1 MVTLDLILIG
11 LGTAFQP
18 LSLTAFILVL
28 GGDRGTFKGM
38 CFLLGWLLSLVAVI
52 AAVLLLTGGNP
63 LRPNSQPSTAGL
75 AVRIAVGVGLV
86 AVAYRRH
93 RLRGRPRT
101 PPRWMTRIEGM
112 SPLTAASLGLLLQP
126 WGLVAAGAADIATMQ
141 VSSFASYALLVGF
154 CLLSTS
160 TLLAMEGY
168 AIWSPEASRRRLSN
182 LKDWMSDHRDQAVIG
197 LSLIVG
203 TWLVGQSVYLI
214 VS

>member
-1 MVTLDLILIG
+1 VVTLDLVIIG
-11 LGTAFQP
+11 LATAFEP
-18 LSLTAFILVL
+18 LPLTAFILVL
-28 GGDRGTFKGM
+28 GGSRGTVKGV

-52 AAVLLLTGGNP
+52 TAVLLLTGGEP
-63 LRPNSQPSTAGL
+63 LRPHTQPSTAGL
-75 AVRIAVGVGLV
+75 AVRIAVGVGLL
-86 AVAYRRH
+86 AVAYRQH

-112 SPLTAASLGLLLQP
+112 SPWTAASLGILLQP

-154 CLLSTS
+154 CLLCTS
-160 TLLAMEGY
+160 SLLAMEGY
-168 AIWSPEASRRRLSN
+168 AIRSPEASRQRLSN
-182 LKDWMSDHRDQAVIG
+182 LKDWMADHRDGALIG